1 MKEDI
6 HFSSRMLT
14 LSGGLMTASGILIAI
29 CGRLAIGGIFW
40 AAASCLFFAAY
51 HFRLTENKTEESLEA
66 DNEKKTL

>member
-14 LSGGLMTASGILIAI
+14 LSGWLMTVSGILMAV

-51 HFRLTENKTEESLEA
+51 HFRLTENKTEKSMEA
-66 DNEKKTL
+66 DDEEKTL

>member
-14 LSGGLMTASGILIAI
+14 LSGGLMTASGILMAV

-51 HFRLTENKTEESLEA
+51 HLRLTENKTEKSMEA
-66 DNEKKTL
+66 DDEEKTL